1 MTRRGTRSLTLLP
14 GTTHNSLGVSLSTSE
29 LRNMVADYNAGV
41 ETATRRV
48 VSPDGTVTVVRPRT
62 PFNQV
67 INPIV
72 LPERFSSGDSL
83 ITQDLRV
90 TKIVSA
96 GRLARIA
103 LIGQVF
109 NLFNVSNLTGYSG
122 VLNQPGYGQPS
133 ARLGQVFGT
142 GGPRAAQVAA
152 RLLFGRSAGP

>member
-1 MTRRGTRSLTLLP
+1 
-14 GTTHNSLGVSLSTSE
+14 
-29 LRNMVADYNAGV
+29 MVADYNAGV

-72 LPERFSSGDSL
+72 LPDRFSSGDSL

-96 GRLARIA
+96 GGSRGSHLSAKSSTFSTYRISPATAACSINQDTDSRARD
-103 LIGQVF
+103 
-109 NLFNVSNLTGYSG
+109 SDRSS
-122 VLNQPGYGQPS
+122 VL
-133 ARLGQVFGT
+133 
-142 GGPRAAQVAA
+142 AA
-152 RLLFGRSAGP
+152 REPPR